1 MIEYSELHKFT
12 RDFIQKNKQATITL
26 NTMSETWRAKTN
38 IKLYYRANHDNLNS
52 VTRDNRTQEKS
63 RNIHIQITI
72 KHEDISIQRQES
84 RGIFRKHN
92 RAVY

>member
-1 MIEYSELHKFT
+1 
-12 RDFIQKNKQATITL
+12 
-26 NTMSETWRAKTN
+26 MSKTWRAKTN
-38 IKLYYRANHDNLNS
+38 IKLYYRANRDNLNS

>member
-1 MIEYSELHKFT
+1 
-12 RDFIQKNKQATITL
+12 
-26 NTMSETWRAKTN
+26 MSKTWRAKTN

-72 KHEDISIQRQES
+72 KHEDISIQR
-84 RGIFRKHN
+84 
-92 RAVY
+92 